1 MRASLICVKQ
11 DFPLCFLWLKNYL
24 RDIINAVCDSCLKG
38 EARMPRYVPYN
49 KMSKRKKREM
59 NNRRRRTWKG
69 LSPVTRKPPNPRAY
83 NRKKRPDDLEKDI

>member
-1 MRASLICVKQ
+1 
-11 DFPLCFLWLKNYL
+11 
-24 RDIINAVCDSCLKG
+24 
-38 EARMPRYVPYN
+38 MPRYVPYD